1 MRAFALKVLENE
13 AFGAQDKTIT
23 SHEIAMTFALTSRLS
38 LARRAL
44 TTALSALA
52 LSASGQAMAEDRY
65 PFADLPESFVG
76 MMNGN
81 LQPKSTLRPY
91 VGSAQTA
98 PSVSGGGTGRQV
110 YFGGWRYRGQGDWQL
125 GWNTSIY
132 DDPPAAAIHG
142 RTENITQLSMGLD
155 FKYQLMQTERL
166 SASVFAGGEFNYY
179 RSGAA
184 LAAGDKPQFFSGT
197 LSLPVTYQLSD
208 DLWVSGEVG
217 YTHAGKTVEGETGFG
232 GRAFASVGAA
242 YRLSDRIFTYGSAK
256 VLKRGISNGID
267 AQDQGGKS
275 YLYTLGGQYTLTPQ
289 SAINVYVTNAYSPL
303 PVGDDWLFYPDKVNP
318 VFGLLLT
325 YIPSGKGVGE
335 TATTFR
341 PATRSEPVEKRF
353 SDGFTITSPHT
364 LASDRF
370 HARLSYGAQGQKEL
384 ALFHTIDP
392 DFQFELA
399 FEDFALGTG
408 SNFRNETAEDTRFF
422 VGGRWQAMDEA
433 YGHPFSLG
441 FRVFA
446 GRDIKKPTVGVIY
459 AEGSASKRFG
469 DAEFTVNPRLA
480 AFGKE
485 LRAGLGLGV
494 SYDFTDS
501 LTAIAELTPLRGD
514 KPVWAFGIRK
524 SFEQAPFTLDL
535 YTTNAAG
542 LNGIGSLLSND
553 KPQIG
558 VSIHWETGFDWL

>member
-1 MRAFALKVLENE
+1 
-13 AFGAQDKTIT
+13 
-23 SHEIAMTFALTSRLS
+23 MTFSSKTNAAGARRFLTS
-38 LARRAL
+38 
-44 TTALSALA
+44 ALSALA
-52 LSASGQAMAEDRY
+52 LVTGGAALAEDRY
-65 PFADLPESFVG
+65 PFAELPESFVG
-76 MMNGN
+76 MMNGH
-81 LQPKSTLRPY
+81 LQPKSTFRPY

-132 DDPPAAAIHG
+132 DDPPAAPIHS
-142 RTENITQLSMGLD
+142 RSENITQLTMGLD
-155 FKYQLMQTERL
+155 FKYQLLETERL
-166 SASVFAGGEFNYY
+166 SASVFAGGEFNYF
-179 RSGAA
+179 RSGAV
-184 LAAGDKPQFFSGT
+184 LGAGAKPQFFSGT
-197 LSLPVTYQLSD
+197 LSLPVTYRLSD

-217 YTHAGKTVEGETGFG
+217 YSHAGTTVEGETGFG
-232 GRAFASVGAA
+232 GRSFASLGAA
-242 YRLSDRIFTYGSAK
+242 YRLSDRVFAYGAAK
-256 VLKRGISNGID
+256 VLKRDLADGID

-303 PVGDDWLFYPDKVNP
+303 PVGDDWLFYPDKINP
-318 VFGLLLT
+318 VFGFLLT

-335 TATTFR
+335 SAVTFR
-341 PATRSEPVEKRF
+341 PAERTAPAAKRF
-353 SDGFTITSPHT
+353 ADGFTVTAPHT

-370 HARLSYGAQGQKEL
+370 RARLSYGSAGQKEI

-408 SNFRNETAEDTRFF
+408 SNFRSEAVEDTRFF

-433 YGHPFSLG
+433 YGHPFNLG

-446 GRDIKKPTVGVIY
+446 GRDIQKPTNGVIY

-469 DAEFTVNPRLA
+469 DLEVTLNPRFA
-480 AFGKE
+480 AFAKE
-485 LRAGLGLGV
+485 LRAGLGLGL
-494 SYDFTDS
+494 SYDFSDS
-501 LTAIAELTPLRGD
+501 LTAIAEITPLRND
-514 KPVWAFGIRK
+514 DPVWAVGLRK
-524 SFEQAPFTLDL
+524 NFDDLPFTVDL
-535 YTTNAAG
+535 FSTNAAG

-558 VSIHWETGFDWL
+558 VSIHWETDFDWL